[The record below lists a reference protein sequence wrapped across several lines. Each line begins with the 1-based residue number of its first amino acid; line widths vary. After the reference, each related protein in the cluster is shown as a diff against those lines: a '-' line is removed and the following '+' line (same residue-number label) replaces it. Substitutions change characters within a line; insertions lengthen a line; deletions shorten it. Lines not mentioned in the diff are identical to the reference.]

1 MHAPLL
7 TLTDASVV
15 IDRRTVLHQLSW
27 EIEVDQH
34 WVIVGPNG
42 SGKSTLVRLAGL
54 QLHPSAGSLH
64 LLGHELGRVDVR
76 PLRAKIG
83 LASAGLASQLRGRLT
98 AEEIVR
104 CGRTGALEP
113 WWHTYTD
120 ADTTAA
126 LNALGRVG
134 LDGFSER
141 TFATLSSGER
151 QRVLMARALVNEP
164 ALLLLDEPTA
174 GLDLGGREQ
183 LVATLMG
190 LAETGPSTVLVT
202 HHVEDIP
209 PTSTHVL
216 AINDGRVV
224 ARGPI
229 GPTLTAEVMSET
241 FSMPIELSRTDGRYT
256 ARAQS
261 RSAATASRTAS
272 SRSETTFK
280 SG

>member
-42 SGKSTLVRLAGL
+42 SGKSTLIRLAGL

-126 LNALGRVG
+126 LTALGRVG

-229 GPTLTAEVMSET
+229 GPTLTAEVMSQT

-261 RSAATASRTAS
+261 RSASTASRMVS